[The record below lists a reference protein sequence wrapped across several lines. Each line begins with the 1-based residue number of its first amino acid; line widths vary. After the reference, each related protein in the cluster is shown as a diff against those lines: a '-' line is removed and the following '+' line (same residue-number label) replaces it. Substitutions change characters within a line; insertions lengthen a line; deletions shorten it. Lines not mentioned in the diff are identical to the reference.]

1 MKKRPLYTGPRIR
14 CAVCGWHFPAPT
26 ELEEPPTICGAPRC
40 RAATYWTP
48 KQWAGRA
55 RMADVHSVTGG
66 QLSDWDIE
74 ALRRREGL
82 S

>member
-1 MKKRPLYTGPRIR
+1 
-14 CAVCGWHFPAPT
+14 
-26 ELEEPPTICGAPRC
+26 
-40 RAATYWTP
+40 
-48 KQWAGRA
+48 
-55 RMADVHSVTGG
+55 MADVHSVTGG